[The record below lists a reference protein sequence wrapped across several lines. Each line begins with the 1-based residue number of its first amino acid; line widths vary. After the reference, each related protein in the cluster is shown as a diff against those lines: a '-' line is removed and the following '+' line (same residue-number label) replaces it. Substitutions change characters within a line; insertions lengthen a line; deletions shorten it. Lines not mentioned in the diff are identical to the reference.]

1 MSLTIRELDRL
12 VSKTELTPTSKW
24 ALRHIRRAVVNGK
37 AGTAVVSEASW
48 TVAVDGD
55 GTPVRFQ
62 FRMTRRDR

>member
-1 MSLTIRELDRL
+1 MTLTIRELDRL
-12 VSKTELTPTSKW
+12 VSKTELTPTTKHL
-24 ALRHIRRAVVNGK
+24 LRHVRRAVIDGR
-37 AGTAVVSEASW
+37 AGTAAVYEAAW

>member
-12 VSKTELTPTSKW
+12 VSKTELTPATKW
-24 ALRHIRRAVVNGK
+24 MLRHVRRAVIDGR
-37 AGTAVVSEASW
+37 AGVAAVSEASW
-48 TVAVDGD
+48 TIPVDGD